1 MQPLSQ
7 RVSLLVLLVALSIL
21 ALSCGSLGARKTLRI
36 GTTDSAPYNFWDSKT
51 DKATGFAVDVVNRA
65 ADIAGYRL
73 QWVHSKTGPEASFK
87 SGQVDFWPFVTVH
100 EERRKEIYMTK
111 PWWST
116 ATVMLFREDLKISG
130 MADLKDR
137 NLVLTSPARRYV
149 PALQMPSGT
158 KIEVID
164 DPTTA
169 FELMCQGKVDVA
181 WLDYRIADG
190 VLLNRPEKCLPMK
203 LGSLILED
211 SARAFA
217 IGSRLDR
224 NEDADRLRDA
234 VDSMGESGE
243 IVDLATKW
251 KLLHKVDSAFILW
264 LNQTRE
270 KNVMLKGLFWGAVL
284 ILAVAVFFL
293 QRLSHA
299 RKLAELSARAR
310 TQFLANMSH
319 EIRTPMNGILGLA
332 ELTLATDLTAE
343 QRDKLSML
351 QSSARSLLEILDDIL
366 DFSRIES
373 GKLSL
378 ESIPFDLRDVAN
390 RSVQLL
396 ALAAREKSLT
406 LTTRI
411 DEKLP
416 ESLAGDPGRIQ
427 QVLINLLGNAVKFTA
442 RGQVELN
449 LCATQAT
456 PESWNISFA
465 VVDSGIGI
473 APEQQSRIF
482 NAFTQADSTTTRRFG
497 GTGLGL
503 AISTQLVSMMGGKLA
518 VASTPDVGSTFSF
531 ELEFREAKPV
541 IAEHQ
546 EPAVP
551 TRSLN
556 LLVAE
561 DNQVNSIILRRV
573 LERAGHTV
581 HTVANGRLALE
592 ALNNQSFNA
601 VLMDVH
607 MPEMDGLEATRRI
620 RQLERQIGA
629 HTPIIALTA
638 LALKGDA
645 ERCLEAGMDAYLS
658 KPVNTS
664 ELFALLAR
672 LEEGSS
678 TKIFSTS

>member
-1 MQPLSQ
+1 MVVRVAQ
-7 RVSLLVLLVALSIL
+7 RLTNYLLFMLIAI
-21 ALSCGSLGARKTLRI
+21 AHLSCARLGGTKTLRI
-36 GTTDSAPYNFWDSKT
+36 GTNDGPYNYWDHQT
-51 DKATGFAVDVVNRA
+51 DKPVGFAVDVINHA

-73 QWVHSKTGPEASFK
+73 LWVHFNDSPEAAFA
-87 SGQVDFWPFVTVH
+87 SGTVDFWPFITVT
-100 EERRKEIYMTK
+100 EDRRKVLYMTE
-111 PWWST
+111 PWWRM
-116 ATVMLFREDLKISG
+116 ATVMLFREELQIKNLSDLSG
-130 MADLKDR
+130 LSLA
-137 NLVLTSPARRYV
+137 VTSPTHLYV
-149 PALQMPSGT
+149 PNLQIPA
-158 KIEVID
+158 
-164 DPTTA
+164 TTRVLQIYDSSAA
-169 FELMCQGKVDVA
+169 FVAMCKGELDVV
-181 WLDYRIADG
+181 WLDYRIADT
-190 VLLNRPEKCLPMK
+190 VLLNRPDGCPPIK
-203 LGSLILED
+203 LGSLGLEE
-211 SARAFA
+211 SARSFA
-217 IGSRLDR
+217 IGARLGR
-224 NEDADRLRDA
+224 ESDANRLRDA
-234 VDSMGESGE
+234 IDTMGESGE
-243 IVDLATKW
+243 ILEIATKW
-251 KLLHKVDSAFILW
+251 KLLHKADSAFILW
-264 LNQTRE
+264 LNRTRE
-270 KNVMLKGLFWGAVL
+270 KNVVLRGLFFGAIAILCIVL
-284 ILAVAVFFL
+284 VFMR
-293 QRLSHA
+293 RLTHA
-299 RKLAELSARAR
+299 RSQAEISARAR
-310 TQFLANMSH
+310 SQFLANMSH
-319 EIRTPMNGILGLA
+319 EIRTPMNGILGMT
-332 ELTLATDLTAE
+332 ELTLDTELSSE
-343 QRDKLSML
+343 QREYLTMARN
-351 QSSARSLLEILDDIL
+351 SAHSLLEILDDIL

-390 RSVQLL
+390 RSVHLL
-396 ALAAREKSLT
+396 ALAAREKGLA

-456 PESWNISFA
+456 PELWNISFA

-473 APEQQSRIF
+473 TPEQQSRIF

-531 ELEFREAKPV
+531 ELAFREAKPMIV
-541 IAEHQ
+541 AR
-546 EPAVP
+546 PAPAKP

-561 DNQVNSIILRRV
+561 DNQVNSTLLRRV

-592 ALNNQSFNA
+592 ALNIQSFNA
-601 VLMDVH
+601 ILMDVH
-607 MPEMDGLEATRRI
+607 MPEMDGLEATRKI
-620 RQLERQIGA
+620 RQLEGPLGA

-658 KPVNTS
+658 KPLNAAD
-664 ELFALLAR
+664 LFALLAR
-672 LEEGSS
+672 LEEDSS
-678 TKIFSTS
+678 TKITSSS